1 MNITGIGLENNI
13 MNNFVDGVDDIVKPS
28 NDDTTGQNGVLDMLD
43 DDDDFVSHVMTTY
56 IFSSVF

>member
-1 MNITGIGLENNI
+1 MYIAGIGLENNI

-56 IFSSVF
+56 IFSLVF